1 MTMNGRHRDDGP
13 DAILGGTLTR
23 VTVFAP
29 RSGVEGGVI
38 IGGRLL
44 RGGLPPADV
53 SSRTVPV
60 RAAAMERWP

>member
-1 MTMNGRHRDDGP
+1 MC
-13 DAILGGTLTR
+13 
-23 VTVFAP
+23 VTVLAP

-38 IGGRLL
+38 IGGLL
-44 RGGLPPADV
+44 LGGRRSPAEV

>member
-1 MTMNGRHRDDGP
+1 M
-13 DAILGGTLTR
+13 R

-44 RGGLPPADV
+44 RGRRSLAEV

-60 RAAAMERWP
+60 WTAAMERWP